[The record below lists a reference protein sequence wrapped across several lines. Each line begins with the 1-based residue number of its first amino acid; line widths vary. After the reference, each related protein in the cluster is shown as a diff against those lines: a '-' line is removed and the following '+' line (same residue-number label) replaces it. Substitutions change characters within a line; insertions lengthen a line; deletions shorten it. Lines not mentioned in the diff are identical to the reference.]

1 MICLRL
7 VLQTTDIK
15 SKYNLESRNVLK
27 IYYILCVIYLSQ
39 SQFCIQI
46 FTTYVAQLFLLL
58 FLGTHQHESIC
69 VYRTA
74 TQIEECRSIC
84 VDTVLRFRHIC
95 SNSILCSKSLKNFLF
110 KEVDAVEFFN
120 DGLLVHKHT
129 YLSFAIGGVQNF
141 KPIDFC

>member
-46 FTTYVAQLFLLL
+46 FTTYVAPLFLLL

-74 TQIEECRSIC
+74 RQIERRRSNFRPGFFG
-84 VDTVLRFRHIC
+84 TVAFKFEP
-95 SNSILCSKSLKNFLF
+95 IL
-110 KEVDAVEFFN
+110 AVWP
-120 DGLLVHKHT
+120 
-129 YLSFAIGGVQNF
+129 Y
-141 KPIDFC
+141 

>member
-69 VYRTA
+69 VYSSGDWKI
-74 TQIEECRSIC
+74 QKM
-84 VDTVLRFRHIC
+84 VK
-95 SNSILCSKSLKNFLF
+95 KSW
-110 KEVDAVEFFN
+110 
-120 DGLLVHKHT
+120 
-129 YLSFAIGGVQNF
+129 LSVKKASF
-141 KPIDFC
+141 